1 MDDIT
6 PLIHLL
12 ATAPPWVHQAM
23 AWLAIAMTLST
34 LYMRVYPR
42 LQALAA
48 STATPHDDRAVSAG
62 AVVAQWVLALFSW
75 LKYVPRV
82 TVGEPAPKAPAAPPS
97 SDDGPPTRPQRRV
110 PRELPPLLVFAFW
123 AACTGTA
130 LYISGCGPT
139 QAEAMHRGLSA
150 ATDLVDP
157 LYLEAVTECDLQEGE
172 VIASHAP
179 DEGEAAAAALSQVR
193 QRCDV
198 AFASF
203 EELRITQLVLRAT
216 ADALED
222 GRATTTDLV
231 RSLDEMTTA
240 YQATRALVAA
250 IRAAR
255 RGAP

>member
-6 PLIHLL
+6 ILFHLL
-12 ATAPPWVHQAM
+12 ATAPPWAQRVVAGLVV
-23 AWLAIAMTLST
+23 AVALATV
-34 LYMRVYPR
+34 YMRAYPK

-48 STATPHDDRAVSAG
+48 TTETKRDDQAVGAG
-62 AVVAQWVLALFSW
+62 AFVARWVLALFGW
-75 LKYVPRV
+75 VKWVPRLE
-82 TVGEPAPKAPAAPPS
+82 VGEPKAPATPPG
-97 SDDGPPTRPQRRV
+97 SDDAPPTRPQRRV
-110 PRELPPLLVFAFW
+110 PRELPPLVVFAFW

-130 LYISGCGPT
+130 LYVSGCGPT
-139 QAEAMHRGLSA
+139 QAESMQRGLSA
-150 ATDLVDP
+150 ATDLADP

-203 EELRITQLVLRAT
+203 EELRMTQLVLRAT

-231 RSLDEMTTA
+231 RSLDEMTAA
-240 YQATRALVAA
+240 YQATRELVAA

-255 RGAP
+255 RGAL